1 VTRTSSL
8 NAIAASLAEKPDAT
22 ALRREAPGSERSD
35 RSARAVPG
43 PPQPRQGSRRARA
56 GSGHA
61 AAAPPSSVMNSRRL
75 TPSVSRASTKR
86 IAHPLRQE
94 TAAPRF
100 QQLMSQM
107 GSKPVVL
114 WLSTRFPLRPQN
126 PTSARNEYAP

>member
-56 GSGHA
+56 GSGHR
-61 AAAPPSSVMNSRRL
+61 AAAP
-75 TPSVSRASTKR
+75 
-86 IAHPLRQE
+86 
-94 TAAPRF
+94 
-100 QQLMSQM
+100 
-107 GSKPVVL
+107 
-114 WLSTRFPLRPQN
+114 
-126 PTSARNEYAP
+126 RNEFAPFDAQCFPCFDKKDSTPVTAGDCCAEISTTYVADGVKTGSALVEHKISASPPKPDIRA